1 MAHRGKGS
9 CGTRAICMSQHDDLV
24 TTSRQLRRMH
34 GGVVSFC
41 AAVCEE
47 RFLQAARCNLRELLS
62 QIRLRLIAVESR
74 SVRNRINLIDDCFV
88 HTPVSMT
95 DANREH
101 AAEAIEI
108 LVAPIIPDVE
118 SFTLHQR

>member
-1 MAHRGKGS
+1 MAHRRKGS
-9 CGTRAICMSQHDDLV
+9 SRSPAIRVTQHDDLM
-24 TTSRQLRRMH
+24 TTSRKLSRVD
-34 GGVVSFC
+34 GGVISFR
-41 AAVCEE
+41 AAVREE

-88 HTPVSMT
+88 HTRVSMT